1 MIMPDPNPFSP
12 KTPSPSSSY
21 QHDQRAPSSFHIGRG
36 TVVGW
41 FRSLVFVL
49 LDIAL
54 ISASWKTAQ
63 TIVLNV
69 TWLQSVN
76 TFQLLGETF
85 NQPGFLIPILLIT
98 VATLASAGLYSQRES
113 RRRFS
118 RLVQG
123 LILAQGIL
131 LVLAFLY
138 EPGLVLS
145 RSTFVL
151 AGFFNI
157 IFVVIGR
164 LLAETF
170 ITTLRQKGTISR
182 PIYLIGTP
190 RDRLI
195 AQIALKLISNKEFR
209 IIGQLDLSQKY
220 ARDRWTQI
228 VQEIADQG
236 VGEVFVCS
244 WQSIDDPMA
253 LYWSLKTAGIHLRI
267 LPIGLEVP
275 HQSPKIEMIG
285 GLLTIQF
292 QPPAL
297 IGGDFWT
304 KRIFDLVVASGL
316 LLVLSP
322 ILITI
327 GILIKLD
334 SPGPIFFKQTR
345 MGLRGRHI
353 KVWKFRTMV
362 MNADRLLKELEAKNE
377 IKGGVLFKMKN
388 DPRITKVGGVLR
400 RYSLDELP
408 QLINVLI
415 GEMSLV
421 GPRPLPLRDVEGFAP
436 HHFVRHNVLPGI
448 TGLWQVSGRSD
459 INDFEYAFRLDMA
472 YIQNWSLALDFQILM
487 KTVQVVLGSKGAY

>member
-1 MIMPDPNPFSP
+1 MPESKPSSP
-12 KTPSPSSSY
+12 LESSSSY
-21 QHDQRAPSSFHIGRG
+21 YYQDQRAPSSFNLGRG
-36 TVVGW
+36 TIIGW
-41 FRSLVFVL
+41 MRSLIFIL
-49 LDIAL
+49 LDTALIAL
-54 ISASWKTAQ
+54 SWKTAQ
-63 TIVLNV
+63 TIVFNV
-69 TWLQSVN
+69 SWFQAVGD
-76 TFQLLGETF
+76 FQLLGEDL
-85 NQPGFLIPILLIT
+85 NQPGFLVPILMVT
-98 VATLASAGLYSQRES
+98 VVTLASAGLYSQRES
-113 RRRFS
+113 RRRFA
-118 RLVQG
+118 RLIQYLTV
-123 LILAQGIL
+123 AQCVL
-131 LVLAFLY
+131 LVLAYL
-138 EPGLVLS
+138 ENPGLILS

-151 AGFFNI
+151 AWIFNI
-157 IFVVIGR
+157 LFVVTGR
-164 LLAETF
+164 LVSEAI

-195 AQIALKLISNKEFR
+195 AQIALKLISNKEFK
-209 IIGQLDLSQKY
+209 IVGQLDLSNRRT
-220 ARDRWTQI
+220 RDRWADI
-228 VQEIADQG
+228 VREIAEQG

-244 WQSIDDPMA
+244 WQSIEDPMA

-292 QPPAL
+292 HPPAL
-297 IGGDFWT
+297 VGSDFWT
-304 KRIFDLVVASGL
+304 KRIFDLIVATSL
-316 LLVLSP
+316 TIILSP
-322 ILITI
+322 ILIAI
-327 GILIKLD
+327 AILIKLD
-334 SPGPIFFKQTR
+334 SPGPVFFKQTR

-362 MNADRLLKELEAKNE
+362 VNADQLLKELEAKNE

-388 DPRITKVGGVLR
+388 DPRITKVGRVLR

-421 GPRPLPLRDVEGFAP
+421 GPRPLPLRDVEGFAA
-436 HHFVRHNVLPGI
+436 HHYVRHNVLPGI

-459 INDFEYAFRLDMA
+459 ISDFEYAFRLDMA
-472 YIQNWSLALDFQILM
+472 YIQNWSLALDFQILL

>member
-1 MIMPDPNPFSP
+1 MPDPNKNSP
-12 KTPSPSSSY
+12 PVNSPSPY
-21 QHDQRAPSSFHIGRG
+21 VQQDQRAPNSLNFGRG
-36 TVVGW
+36 TIVGW

-49 LDIAL
+49 LDTILVAL
-54 ISASWKTAQ
+54 SWKAAQ
-63 TIVLNV
+63 HIVLNIR
-69 TWLQSVN
+69 WFQSVQD
-76 TFQLLGETF
+76 FQLLGETLE
-85 NQPGFLIPILLIT
+85 QPGFLLPILLIT
-98 VATLASAGLYSQRES
+98 IATLASAGLYHQRES
-113 RRRFS
+113 RRRFAH
-118 RLVQG
+118 LVKS
-123 LILAQGIL
+123 LTVAQGIL
-131 LVLAFLY
+131 LVLAYL
-138 EPGLVLS
+138 EDPGLIIS

-151 AGFFNI
+151 AWIFNI
-157 IFVVIGR
+157 LLVVTGR
-164 LLAETF
+164 LIAEAI
-170 ITTLRQKGTISR
+170 ITNLRQKGTISR
-182 PIYLIGTP
+182 PIYLIGAP
-190 RDRLI
+190 RDRLV
-195 AQIALKLISNKEFR
+195 AQIALKLVSNREFK
-209 IIGQLDLSQKY
+209 IVGQLDLSNRQT
-220 ARDRWTQI
+220 RDRWADI
-228 VQEIADQG
+228 VQEIAKQG

-244 WQSIDDPMA
+244 WQSIEDPMA

-297 IGGDFWT
+297 VGSDFWT
-304 KRIFDLVVASGL
+304 KRIFDLVVATSL
-316 LLVLSP
+316 MIVLSP

-327 GILIKLD
+327 AILIKLD
-334 SPGPIFFKQTR
+334 SPGPVFFKQTR

-362 MNADRLLKELEAKNE
+362 TNADQLLRELEAKNE

-388 DPRITKVGGVLR
+388 DPRITKVGRVLR

-421 GPRPLPLRDVEGFAP
+421 GPRPLPLRDIEGFAS
-436 HHFVRHNVLPGI
+436 HHYVRHNVLPGI

-459 INDFEYAFRLDMA
+459 IKDFEYAFRLDMA
-472 YIQNWSLALDFQILM
+472 YIQNWSLALDFQILI